1 MLVDVPKPKAGSGQD
16 KVGGAELCHTDL
28 ALMHRKKAL
37 HALALGIERIG
48 LVSLRFPL
56 TVALVVIA
64 PRSPPGSVSQES
76 RSTIRSANCS
86 VRTRRSSSNMKR

>member
-1 MLVDVPKPKAGSGQD
+1 MKAFRLLEAEQLPMLVDLPKPKAGSGQD

-56 TVALVVIA
+56 VVALVVIA
-64 PRSPPGSVSQES
+64 LALAARACSAFFRCINAKSV
-76 RSTIRSANCS
+76 
-86 VRTRRSSSNMKR
+86 